1 MAERD
6 RVKFEVYL
14 YYAKAVGVWMS
25 ASSTLCYA
33 LFKGFEVAGKAYH
46 LFFRLSWA
54 LTISN
59 LVMSGKIGKNDFSF
73 RKYLVVPMV
82 QR

>member
-33 LFKGFEVAGKAYH
+33 LFKGFEVAGKAYQ
-46 LFFRLSWA
+46 LFNIII
-54 LTISN
+54 LTLAIS
-59 LVMSGKIGKNDFSF
+59 K
-73 RKYLVVPMV
+73 LVVSEWKYW
-82 QR
+82 

>member
-33 LFKGFEVAGKAYH
+33 LFKGFEVAGSKAFR
-46 LFFRLSWA
+46 LFFKS
-54 LTISN
+54 
-59 LVMSGKIGKNDFSF
+59 
-73 RKYLVVPMV
+73 
-82 QR
+82 